1 MGRPDGKKV
10 KNVESMY
17 AIMPYIMVERNDAL
31 NYITEHFE
39 YKPMHDYIIK
49 KRKEG
54 IHLSHMD
61 IIMAAYVRVLAEYPW
76 INRFIVNKKIYA
88 RNEISVDTII
98 LRPGSP
104 NATSAKVYLER
115 TDTVFDVNEKF
126 QKLLEEKRSIE
137 EDNSMD
143 KIIKFFLAVPPL
155 TGFVIGTL
163 KWMDKHGW
171 LPKKIIDISPFHS
184 SLIISNLASIRT
196 TEIYHHI
203 YNFGTTSLFITIGK
217 SIKRPVEDKDG
228 NIIMKRYMPI
238 GVAMD
243 ERICS
248 GSYFAKVFRRL
259 EEYITNPE
267 LLETPTQIINEDY

>member
-203 YNFGTTSLFITIGK
+203 YNFGTTSIFITIGK